1 MSFKLKTILLFLAV
15 SLIPYALTMFLV
27 GNSFRQELY
36 DAVTQEMNT
45 QLHLSVE
52 RIDQHLLTLHNDM
65 AFLAKSDIM
74 NDVYTKDFDRRIS
87 NNYPMRVGKIKISH
101 HF

>member
-45 QLHLSVE
+45 QLRLSVE
-52 RIDQHLLTLHNDM
+52 RIDQHLQ
-65 AFLAKSDIM
+65 KSM
-74 NDVYTKDFDRRIS
+74 
-87 NNYPMRVGKIKISH
+87 G
-101 HF
+101 